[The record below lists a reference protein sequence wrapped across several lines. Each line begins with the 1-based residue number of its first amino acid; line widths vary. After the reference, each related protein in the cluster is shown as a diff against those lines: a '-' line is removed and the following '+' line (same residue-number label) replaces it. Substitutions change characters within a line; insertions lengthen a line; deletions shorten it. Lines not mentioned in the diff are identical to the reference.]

1 MISVEAKRNELS
13 NVICNVSIFY
23 SLFLEYDI
31 KNLIRWFNTKTTEKK
46 YLSVLCAQKND
57 LSCLKIRFC
66 KDEA

>member
-13 NVICNVSIFY
+13 IVICCVNIL
-23 SLFLEYDI
+23 LFISRVWY

-46 YLSVLCAQKND
+46 YLSVLCAQEND

-66 KDEA
+66 KGEA